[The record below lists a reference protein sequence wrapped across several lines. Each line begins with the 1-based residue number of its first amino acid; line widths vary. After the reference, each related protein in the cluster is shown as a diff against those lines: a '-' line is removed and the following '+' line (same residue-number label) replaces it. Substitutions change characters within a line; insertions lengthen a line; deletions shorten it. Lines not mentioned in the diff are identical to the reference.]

1 VNPWIAHLENQDLKW
16 IVDSGRGVYFDPG
29 IDVLFPNPTLILD
42 GELECRGHLRG
53 SGALLGISEWYLEA
67 EKSSFWQVT
76 MPVWGLELPLTQK
89 HKKAWS
95 VALAVAMSAEIRL
108 SQPDAQGLADV
119 EAAQLKFR
127 YVLSQLETTLWGI

>member
-1 VNPWIAHLENQDLKW
+1 MNPWIAHLENQDLKW

-67 EKSSFWQVT
+67 EKSSLWQVT
-76 MPVWGLELPLTQK
+76 TPVWGLELP
-89 HKKAWS
+89 
-95 VALAVAMSAEIRL
+95 
-108 SQPDAQGLADV
+108 
-119 EAAQLKFR
+119 
-127 YVLSQLETTLWGI
+127 